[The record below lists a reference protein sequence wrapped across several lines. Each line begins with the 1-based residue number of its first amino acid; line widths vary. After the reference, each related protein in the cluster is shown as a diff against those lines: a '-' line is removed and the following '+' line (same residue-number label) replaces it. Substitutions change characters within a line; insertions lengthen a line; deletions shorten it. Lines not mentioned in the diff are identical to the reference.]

1 MIGAFMLYSA
11 ARNAQRSSRYSNGP
25 GAVTLWH
32 TTAPHASQYATNFLP
47 GVALESDAVVA
58 LYKRQVAHSRE
69 TDHPEWATYDACGET
84 GLAYSTQEYLLI
96 LGRVRREVPGK
107 SMRHQ
112 EASRWAQRAPLR
124 NAPRRSKVSHLAN
137 EVADRV
143 SSAGSVPKY
152 PLLTSFSVSYGR
164 HVNTI
169 LRDIISRAQGL
180 RHITF
185 PVLEYNQPY
194 APHHTDSSAF
204 NYDSP
209 LTLKDYQW
217 PSSLTA
223 LCLDV
228 LPENNTD
235 LRSPLGNISSLVV
248 RKMVYISGDEV
259 LNIGLG
265 LNLRHFDCRW
275 HFYDGEA
282 DGQAK
287 TLTSIRNFITMLSSL
302 ESLAIGIEYSKRDK
316 YKSFRMTPHILEEYI
331 GIIKKLRRLHAIKI
345 YTFQLRADDSNP
357 TFEKSVIL
365 RLAGACPTLEQVTLE
380 IPDTYN
386 YKGIAFIWKR
396 CIREKL
402 DAGEVPLWLPD
413 PELVERWKIWFKVY
427 TTAELV
433 KRQMYQLW
441 GKERL
446 IPSLFDLENLAYCR
460 TPRSKTY
467 LEARHTLAPLSKRH
481 VLFCAY

>member
-1 MIGAFMLYSA
+1 MANTQNDAHQGSDEPHHPCISPPETPYP
-11 ARNAQRSSRYSNGP
+11 NGI
-25 GAVTLWH
+25 L
-32 TTAPHASQYATNFLP
+32 F
-47 GVALESDAVVA
+47 
-58 LYKRQVAHSRE
+58 RQVSVIDGEE
-69 TDHPEWATYDACGET
+69 TEGATRLRADVLINDGVISAIHRHEAAETSPEADLCDTDIYGDEEILKVDASGLVLCPHVATS
-84 GLAYSTQEYLLI
+84 STSI
-96 LGRVRREVPGK
+96 STTV
-107 SMRHQ
+107 
-112 EASRWAQRAPLR
+112 LR
-124 NAPRRSKVSHLAN
+124 
-137 EVADRV
+137 
-143 SSAGSVPKY
+143 
-152 PLLTSFSVSYGR
+152 
-164 HVNTI
+164 
-169 LRDIISRAQGL
+169 QGL

-365 RLAGACPTLEQVTLE
+365 RLAGACPTLEQ
-380 IPDTYN
+380 
-386 YKGIAFIWKR
+386 A
-396 CIREKL
+396 
-402 DAGEVPLWLPD
+402 LPS
-413 PELVERWKIWFKVY
+413 FGNGVY
-427 TTAELV
+427 A
-433 KRQMYQLW
+433 
-441 GKERL
+441 
-446 IPSLFDLENLAYCR
+446 
-460 TPRSKTY
+460 RS
-467 LEARHTLAPLSKRH
+467 
-481 VLFCAY
+481 